1 MGRAERRAEMR
12 ARVKQNRKNW
22 KQAFQMVRSPDALR
36 RMTAEVA
43 DIQTKK
49 QVRDSILAT
58 LLVLHDK
65 FDFGEK
71 RLNRFLEEYNN
82 VVDAVNGRYVSIE
95 EIDSFLRQYKLHI
108 YVDH

>member
-1 MGRAERRAEMR
+1 MR
-12 ARVKQNRKNW
+12 ARVKQNRRNW

-49 QVRDSILAT
+49 QVHDSILAT

-82 VVDAVNGRYVSIE
+82 DVAAENGRNVSNEAIH
-95 EIDSFLRQYKLHI
+95 SYQRQYKLHI